1 MKYAESYVHKNKD
14 KEIFSNHF
22 LSWIILHAEVNV
34 GFRLGYQVEPFIPY
48 QNVTI

>member
-14 KEIFSNHF
+14 KEIFSNYF
-22 LSWIILHAEVNV
+22 LSWIIVR
-34 GFRLGYQVEPFIPY
+34 FRLGYQVEPFIPY